1 MVRRRKKIWVLKGVL
16 EALKTAD
23 WHSKRGDKKCLG

>member
-1 MVRRRKKIWVLKGVL
+1 MVGRPKQIWVL

-23 WHSKRGDKKCLG
+23 WRSKKGQHFLHS